1 MLRRLGSFSDT
12 LFHGFLSFL
21 ILVDI
26 IFGLLGSLLVY

>member
-12 LFHGFLSFL
+12 LFHGFLFF